1 MVTGAT
7 TDGVVVHLPENDR
20 GRQEAVLRNVVN
32 LLRVLGPSTTI
43 EVVTHGP
50 GVTLATGETGLGPSV
65 IEVQQLGAV
74 VCACTN
80 TLQSRRLTKEALL
93 PGVTVVPSGVAH
105 LVERQRQGWAY
116 LRP

>member
-1 MVTGAT
+1 M
-7 TDGVVVHLPENDR
+7 PESDR
-20 GRQEAVLRNVVN
+20 ERQAAVLRNVVN
-32 LLRVLGPSTTI
+32 LLRALGPNTPV

-50 GVTLATGETGLGPSV
+50 GLALATGETGLGPSV
-65 IEVQQLGAV
+65 VQVQQLGVV
-74 VCACTN
+74 VCACAN
-80 TLQSRRLTKEALL
+80 TLQSRKLTKEALL